1 MSLVVKFCNKFD
13 ENRKDDYE
21 RLYELT
27 ASVKN
32 NYPHYKDWFYG
43 IFLEGLKKDER
54 TIVSVFNEKSLAG
67 AALLEHSEEENKI
80 NTLFVVP
87 DCRGK
92 GVGSLLMKESID
104 VLGGH
109 EINITVSG
117 SNLPKLKGLLD
128 ASGFK
133 LVEVNKDCYIKGEDE
148 YFFQIPK
155 KPNVKRSFKIK

>member
-1 MSLVVKFCNKFD
+1 VVKFCNKFD
-13 ENRKDDYE
+13 EKRADDYD

-27 ASVKN
+27 SSVKK

-43 IFLEGLKKDER
+43 VFLEGLKKNER

-67 AALLEHSEEENKI
+67 VALLEHSEEENKI
-80 NTLFVVP
+80 NTLFVLP
-87 DCRGK
+87 NCRGK

-104 VLGGH
+104 VLGGS

-117 SNLPKLKGLLD
+117 KNLFKLKGLLD
-128 ASGFK
+128 ASDFK
-133 LVEVNKDCYIKGEDE
+133 LMKIEKDFYVKGEEE
-148 YFFQIPK
+148 YFYQIPK